1 MALATGAL
9 MMAKTSAK
17 PADRLLA
24 VVRSQLGETESPTG
38 WTKYG
43 SWWARRHDK
52 PAAWAVA
59 AWCDM
64 FLAWCA
70 AQAGLIAVVGDHAY
84 TPSHAQWF
92 KNRGQ
97 WGQTPRK
104 GAIVFFDWGGSKA
117 IPAIDH
123 VGIVEAVKNSGRTI
137 VTIEGNTSNRVM
149 RRERTLAEVAGF
161 GYPAY
166 LPTPATKPPAALVPT
181 WTEKIVKDLPTLRLG
196 AGKSKTDPL
205 RWHVKT
211 VFYLLHARSFGV
223 NGGVDDTVFGE
234 PMHDAVRALQ
244 QAAGLKDDGVVGPK
258 TWPALMRVS

>member
-1 MALATGAL
+1 
-9 MMAKTSAK
+9 MAKTSAK

-43 SWWARRHDK
+43 SWWAKRHDK

-97 WGQTPRK
+97 WGNTPKR
-104 GAIVFFDWGGSKA
+104 GAIVFFDWGGSRD
-117 IPAIDH
+117 IRAIDH
-123 VGIVEAVKNSGRTI
+123 VGIVEAVRDGGRTI
-137 VTIEGNTSNRVM
+137 VTIEGNTENRVM
-149 RRERTLAEVAGF
+149 RRVRSLANVAGF

-166 LPTPATKPPAALVPT
+166 LPTPASAKPKPPALT
-181 WTEKIVKDLPTLRLG
+181 QTEKIMKELLTLRLG
-196 AGKSKTDPL
+196 DGKNPNDPK

-211 VFYLLHARSFGV
+211 VFYLLHARGHGL
-223 NGGVDDTVFGE
+223 GGGIDDTVFGA
-234 PMHDAVRALQ
+234 PLDDAVRAFQ
-244 QAAGLKDDGVVGPK
+244 RAAGLKVDGVVGPK
-258 TWPALMRVS
+258 TWPALLRVT